1 MLGEK
6 IYTLIYPDWRKTQR
20 EGVKTYAE
28 DVEKVTTLVGEV
40 GGKVVG
46 FLAYVIHEAD
56 KTENSGKVGVTK
68 QPMCGKNRGMKND
81 KTISNPY

>member
-56 KTENSGKVGVTK
+56 KTENSGKVGS
-68 QPMCGKNRGMKND
+68 D
-81 KTISNPY
+81 KIADVWEE